1 MKGDVSAPQYVIVY
15 AMKTTIED
23 YFKRHGLTKRDVKPL
38 GQWIPVYAVPPD
50 RDQTFEIY
58 GNDDGT
64 HVVVINTTQKK
75 FKIIHGDLLFLESD
89 WMNVQDS
96 YDTEARAFWK
106 DHPAT

>member
-1 MKGDVSAPQYVIVY
+1 MSASLYGIVY

-23 YFKRHGLTKRDVKPL
+23 YVKRQGLTKRDVKPL
-38 GQWIPVYAVPPD
+38 GQWIPGYAVPPD
-50 RDQTFEIY
+50 RDRVFEIY

-64 HVVVINTTQKK
+64 HVVVIDRTQKK
-75 FKIIHGDLLFLESD
+75 FKIVHGDLLLLESD
-89 WMNVQDS
+89 WMNAQES